1 MKNALLNTKVQA
13 SYITFLVF
21 LPLLFTLIY
30 THSLFKTQINKEESF
45 ELKMSYFTPKDNHL
59 VSEKQTLDPKQSFK
73 IAQKDNHLVPEKQ
86 ILEPKQSFKIAPKKS
101 QSKTVA
107 KPLNERIENSNLKS
121 NESVKSSILK
131 SNESTKNSILSSKQ
145 SEEIA
150 LNKIREAIQKAQIY
164 PLIAQKKRMS
174 GVVKVEFIWKSD
186 KTLAD
191 LKIIQSSG
199 YTLLDKSALE
209 SIRKASLNFPSYER
223 NLKITLPI
231 SYEIKSL

>member
-13 SYITFLVF
+13 SYITFLAF

-30 THSLFKTQINKEESF
+30 THSLFKTQINKEESL
-45 ELKMSYFTPKDNHL
+45 ELAMKYFIQNESYL
-59 VSEKQTLDPKQSFK
+59 
-73 IAQKDNHLVPEKQ
+73 APEKQ
-86 ILEPKQSFKIAPKKS
+86 ALTSKQSSKIAPKKS
-101 QSKTVA
+101 QSKTPA

-121 NESVKSSILK
+121 NESTKS
-131 SNESTKNSILSSKQ
+131 SILSSKQ
-145 SEEIA
+145 SEESA
-150 LNKIREAIQKAQIY
+150 LNKIQEAIQKAQIY

-174 GVVKVEFIWKSD
+174 GVVKVEFMWMSD

>member
-13 SYITFLVF
+13 SYITFLAF

-30 THSLFKTQINKEESF
+30 THSLFKTQINKEESL
-45 ELKMSYFTPKDNHL
+45 ELAMKYFIQNESYL
-59 VSEKQTLDPKQSFK
+59 
-73 IAQKDNHLVPEKQ
+73 APEKQ
-86 ILEPKQSFKIAPKKS
+86 ALTSKQSSKIAPKKS
-101 QSKTVA
+101 QSKTSA
-107 KPLNERIENSNLKS
+107 KPLNERIENLN
-121 NESVKSSILK
+121 LK
-131 SNESTKNSILSSKQ
+131 SNESTKSSILSSKQ
-145 SEEIA
+145 SEESA
-150 LNKIREAIQKAQIY
+150 LNKIQEAIQKAQIY

-174 GVVKVEFIWKSD
+174 GVVKVEFMWMSD

>member
-13 SYITFLVF
+13 SYITFLAF

-30 THSLFKTQINKEESF
+30 THSLFKTQINKEESL
-45 ELKMSYFTPKDNHL
+45 ELAMKYFIQNESYLAPET
-59 VSEKQTLDPKQSFK
+59 PKQS
-73 IAQKDNHLVPEKQ
+73 
-86 ILEPKQSFKIAPKKS
+86 SKIAPKKS
-101 QSKTVA
+101 QSKTSAKTSA

-121 NESVKSSILK
+121 NESTKS
-131 SNESTKNSILSSKQ
+131 SILSSKQ
-145 SEEIA
+145 SEESA
-150 LNKIREAIQKAQIY
+150 LNKIQEAIQKAQIY

-174 GVVKVEFIWKSD
+174 GVVKVEFMWMSD

>member
-13 SYITFLVF
+13 SYITFLAF

-30 THSLFKTQINKEESF
+30 THSLFKTQINKEESL
-45 ELKMSYFTPKDNHL
+45 ELAMKYFIQNESYL
-59 VSEKQTLDPKQSFK
+59 ASEKQALTPKQS
-73 IAQKDNHLVPEKQ
+73 
-86 ILEPKQSFKIAPKKS
+86 SKIAPKKS
-101 QSKTVA
+101 QSKTSA

-121 NESVKSSILK
+121 NESTKS
-131 SNESTKNSILSSKQ
+131 SILSSKQ
-145 SEEIA
+145 SEEVA
-150 LNKIREAIQKAQIY
+150 LNKIQEAIQKAQIY

-174 GVVKVEFIWKSD
+174 GVVKVEFMWMSD

>member
-13 SYITFLVF
+13 SYITFLAF

-30 THSLFKTQINKEESF
+30 THSRFKTQINKEESL
-45 ELKMSYFTPKDNHL
+45 ELAMKYFIQNESYL
-59 VSEKQTLDPKQSFK
+59 
-73 IAQKDNHLVPEKQ
+73 APEKQ
-86 ILEPKQSFKIAPKKS
+86 ALTSKQSSKIAPKKS
-101 QSKTVA
+101 QSKTSA
-107 KPLNERIENSNLKS
+107 KPLNERIENLN
-121 NESVKSSILK
+121 LK
-131 SNESTKNSILSSKQ
+131 SNESTKSSILSSKQ
-145 SEEIA
+145 SEESA
-150 LNKIREAIQKAQIY
+150 LNKIQEAIQKAQIY

-174 GVVKVEFIWKSD
+174 GVVKVEFMWMSD

>member
-30 THSLFKTQINKEESF
+30 TYSLFKTQINKEESF

-59 VSEKQTLDPKQSFK
+59 VSEKQTL
-73 IAQKDNHLVPEKQ
+73 
-86 ILEPKQSFKIAPKKS
+86 EPKQSFKIAPKKS
-101 QSKTVA
+101 QSKTAA
-107 KPLNERIENSNLKS
+107 KPLNERIESSNLKS
-121 NESVKSSILK
+121 NESVKSS
-131 SNESTKNSILSSKQ
+131 NLSSKQ

>member
-13 SYITFLVF
+13 SYITFLAF
-21 LPLLFTLIY
+21 LPLFFTLIY
-30 THSLFKTQINKEESF
+30 THSLFKTQINKEESL
-45 ELKMSYFTPKDNHL
+45 ELAMKYFIQNESYL
-59 VSEKQTLDPKQSFK
+59 
-73 IAQKDNHLVPEKQ
+73 APEKQ
-86 ILEPKQSFKIAPKKS
+86 ALTSKQSSKIAPKKS
-101 QSKTVA
+101 QSKTSA

-121 NESVKSSILK
+121 NESTKS
-131 SNESTKNSILSSKQ
+131 SILSSKQ
-145 SEEIA
+145 REELA
-150 LNKIREAIQKAQIY
+150 LNKIQEAIQKAQIY

-174 GVVKVEFIWKSD
+174 GVVKVEFMWMSD

>member
-13 SYITFLVF
+13 SYITFLAF

-30 THSLFKTQINKEESF
+30 THSLFKTQINKEESL
-45 ELKMSYFTPKDNHL
+45 ELAMKYFIQKESYL
-59 VSEKQTLDPKQSFK
+59 
-73 IAQKDNHLVPEKQ
+73 APEKQ
-86 ILEPKQSFKIAPKKS
+86 ALTSKQSSKIAPKKS
-101 QSKTVA
+101 QSKTSA

-121 NESVKSSILK
+121 NESTKSS
-131 SNESTKNSILSSKQ
+131 TLSSKQ
-145 SEEIA
+145 SEESA
-150 LNKIREAIQKAQIY
+150 LNKIQEAIQKAQIY

-174 GVVKVEFIWKSD
+174 GVVKVEFMWMSD

-209 SIRKASLNFPSYER
+209 GIRKASLNFPSYER

>member
-13 SYITFLVF
+13 SYITFLAF

-30 THSLFKTQINKEESF
+30 THSLFKTQINKEESL
-45 ELKMSYFTPKDNHL
+45 ELAMKYFIQNESYL
-59 VSEKQTLDPKQSFK
+59 
-73 IAQKDNHLVPEKQ
+73 APEKQ
-86 ILEPKQSFKIAPKKS
+86 ALTSKQSSKIAPKKS
-101 QSKTVA
+101 QSKTSA

-121 NESVKSSILK
+121 NESTKS
-131 SNESTKNSILSSKQ
+131 SILSSKQ
-145 SEEIA
+145 SEESA
-150 LNKIREAIQKAQIY
+150 LNKIQEAIQKAQIY
-164 PLIAQKKRMS
+164 PSIAQKKRMS
-174 GVVKVEFIWKSD
+174 GVVKVEFMWMSD

>member
-13 SYITFLVF
+13 SYITFLAF

-30 THSLFKTQINKEESF
+30 THSLFKTQINKEESL
-45 ELKMSYFTPKDNHL
+45 ELAMKYFIQNESYLAP
-59 VSEKQTLDPKQSFK
+59 EKQALTPKQS
-73 IAQKDNHLVPEKQ
+73 
-86 ILEPKQSFKIAPKKS
+86 SKIAPKKS
-101 QSKTVA
+101 QSKTSA

-121 NESVKSSILK
+121 NESTKS
-131 SNESTKNSILSSKQ
+131 SILSSKQ
-145 SEEIA
+145 REESA
-150 LNKIREAIQKAQIY
+150 LNKIQEAIQKAQIY

-174 GVVKVEFIWKSD
+174 GVVKVEFMWMSD

>member
-13 SYITFLVF
+13 SYITFLAF

-30 THSLFKTQINKEESF
+30 THSLFKTQINKEESL
-45 ELKMSYFTPKDNHL
+45 ELAMKYFIQKESYLAP
-59 VSEKQTLDPKQSFK
+59 EKQALTPKQS
-73 IAQKDNHLVPEKQ
+73 
-86 ILEPKQSFKIAPKKS
+86 SKIAPKKS
-101 QSKTVA
+101 QSKTSAKTSA

-121 NESVKSSILK
+121 NESTKS
-131 SNESTKNSILSSKQ
+131 SILSSKQ
-145 SEEIA
+145 SEESA
-150 LNKIREAIQKAQIY
+150 LNKIQEAIQKAQIY
-164 PLIAQKKRMS
+164 TLIAQKKRMS
-174 GVVKVEFIWKSD
+174 GVVKVEFMWMND

>member
-13 SYITFLVF
+13 SYITFLAF

-30 THSLFKTQINKEESF
+30 THSLFKTQINKEESL
-45 ELKMSYFTPKDNHL
+45 ELAMKYFIQNESYLAP
-59 VSEKQTLDPKQSFK
+59 EKQALTPKQS
-73 IAQKDNHLVPEKQ
+73 
-86 ILEPKQSFKIAPKKS
+86 SKIAPKKS
-101 QSKTVA
+101 QSKTSA

-121 NESVKSSILK
+121 NESTKS
-131 SNESTKNSILSSKQ
+131 SILSSKQ
-145 SEEIA
+145 SEELA
-150 LNKIREAIQKAQIY
+150 LNKIQEAIQKAQIY

-174 GVVKVEFIWKSD
+174 GVVKVEFMWMSD

>member
-13 SYITFLVF
+13 SYITFLAF

-30 THSLFKTQINKEESF
+30 THSLFKTQINKEESL
-45 ELKMSYFTPKDNHL
+45 ELAMKYFIQNESYL
-59 VSEKQTLDPKQSFK
+59 
-73 IAQKDNHLVPEKQ
+73 APEKQ
-86 ILEPKQSFKIAPKKS
+86 ALTSKQSSKIAPKKS
-101 QSKTVA
+101 QSKTSA

-121 NESVKSSILK
+121 NESTKS
-131 SNESTKNSILSSKQ
+131 SILSSKQ
-145 SEEIA
+145 SEESA
-150 LNKIREAIQKAQIY
+150 LNKIQEAIQKAQIY

-174 GVVKVEFIWKSD
+174 GVVKVEFMWMSD
-186 KTLAD
+186 KTLED

>member
-13 SYITFLVF
+13 SYITFLAF

-30 THSLFKTQINKEESF
+30 THSLFNTQINKEESL
-45 ELKMSYFTPKDNHL
+45 ELAMKYFIQNESYLAP
-59 VSEKQTLDPKQSFK
+59 EKQVLTPKQS
-73 IAQKDNHLVPEKQ
+73 
-86 ILEPKQSFKIAPKKS
+86 SKIAPKKPLAKAP
-101 QSKTVA
+101 SKTQA
-107 KPLNERIENSNLKS
+107 KSLNETASL
-121 NESVKSSILK
+121 
-131 SNESTKNSILSSKQ
+131 TPKQ
-145 SEEIA
+145 SEEST
-150 LNKIREAIQKAQIY
+150 LNKIQEAIQKAQIY
-164 PLIAQKKRMS
+164 PPIAQKKRMS
-174 GVVKVEFIWKSD
+174 GVVKVEFMWMSD

-191 LKIIQSSG
+191 LKIVQSSG

>member
-13 SYITFLVF
+13 SYITFLAF

-30 THSLFKTQINKEESF
+30 THSLFKTQINKEESL
-45 ELKMSYFTPKDNHL
+45 ELAMKYFIQNESYL
-59 VSEKQTLDPKQSFK
+59 
-73 IAQKDNHLVPEKQ
+73 APEKQ
-86 ILEPKQSFKIAPKKS
+86 ALTSKQSSKIAPKKS
-101 QSKTVA
+101 QSKTSA
-107 KPLNERIENSNLKS
+107 KPLNERIENLN
-121 NESVKSSILK
+121 LK
-131 SNESTKNSILSSKQ
+131 SNESTKSPILSSKQ
-145 SEEIA
+145 SEESA
-150 LNKIREAIQKAQIY
+150 LNKIQEAIQKAQIY

-174 GVVKVEFIWKSD
+174 GVVKVEFMWMSD

>member
-59 VSEKQTLDPKQSFK
+59 VPEKQTLDPKQSFK
-73 IAQKDNHLVPEKQ
+73 MAQKDNHLVPEKQ
-86 ILEPKQSFKIAPKKS
+86 ILDPKQSFKIAPKKS

-121 NESVKSSILK
+121 NESVKSS
-131 SNESTKNSILSSKQ
+131 NLSSKQ

>member
-13 SYITFLVF
+13 SYITFLAF

-30 THSLFKTQINKEESF
+30 THSLFKTQINKEESL
-45 ELKMSYFTPKDNHL
+45 ELAMKYFIQNESYL
-59 VSEKQTLDPKQSFK
+59 
-73 IAQKDNHLVPEKQ
+73 APEKQ
-86 ILEPKQSFKIAPKKS
+86 ALTSKQSSKIAPKKS
-101 QSKTVA
+101 QSKTSAKTSA
-107 KPLNERIENSNLKS
+107 KPLNERIENLN
-121 NESVKSSILK
+121 LK
-131 SNESTKNSILSSKQ
+131 SNESTKSSILSSKQ
-145 SEEIA
+145 SEESA
-150 LNKIREAIQKAQIY
+150 LNKIQEAIQKAQIY

-174 GVVKVEFIWKSD
+174 GVVKVEFMWMSD

>member
-30 THSLFKTQINKEESF
+30 TYSLFKTQINKEESF
-45 ELKMSYFTPKDNHL
+45 ELKMSYFTPKDNYL
-59 VSEKQTLDPKQSFK
+59 VSEKQILDPKQSFK
-73 IAQKDNHLVPEKQ
+73 MAQKDNHLVPEKQ

-101 QSKTVA
+101 QSKTSA

-121 NESVKSSILK
+121 NESVKSS
-131 SNESTKNSILSSKQ
+131 NLSSKQ

>member
-1 MKNALLNTKVQA
+1 MKNALLNTKAQA
-13 SYITFLVF
+13 SYITFLAF

-30 THSLFKTQINKEESF
+30 THSLFKTQINKEESL
-45 ELKMSYFTPKDNHL
+45 ELAMKYFIQNESYL
-59 VSEKQTLDPKQSFK
+59 
-73 IAQKDNHLVPEKQ
+73 APEKQ
-86 ILEPKQSFKIAPKKS
+86 ALTSKQSSKIAPKKS
-101 QSKTVA
+101 QSKTSAKTSA
-107 KPLNERIENSNLKS
+107 KPLNERIENLN
-121 NESVKSSILK
+121 LK
-131 SNESTKNSILSSKQ
+131 SNESTKSSILSSKQ
-145 SEEIA
+145 SEESA
-150 LNKIREAIQKAQIY
+150 LNKIQEAIQKAQIY
-164 PLIAQKKRMS
+164 PPIAQKKRMS
-174 GVVKVEFIWKSD
+174 GVVKVEFMWMSD

>member
-13 SYITFLVF
+13 SYITFLAF

-30 THSLFKTQINKEESF
+30 THSLFKTQINKEESL
-45 ELKMSYFTPKDNHL
+45 ELAMKYFIQNESYLAP
-59 VSEKQTLDPKQSFK
+59 EKQALTPKQS
-73 IAQKDNHLVPEKQ
+73 
-86 ILEPKQSFKIAPKKS
+86 SKIAPKKS
-101 QSKTVA
+101 QSKTSA

-121 NESVKSSILK
+121 NESTKS
-131 SNESTKNSILSSKQ
+131 SILSSKQ
-145 SEEIA
+145 SEEST
-150 LNKIREAIQKAQIY
+150 LNKIQEAIQKAQIY
-164 PLIAQKKRMS
+164 PPIAQKKRMS
-174 GVVKVEFIWKSD
+174 GVVKVEFMWMSD

-191 LKIIQSSG
+191 LKIVQSSG

>member
-13 SYITFLVF
+13 SYITFLAF

-30 THSLFKTQINKEESF
+30 THSLFKTQINKEKSLELAMKYFIQNESY
-45 ELKMSYFTPKDNHL
+45 LAP
-59 VSEKQTLDPKQSFK
+59 EKQALTPKQS
-73 IAQKDNHLVPEKQ
+73 P
-86 ILEPKQSFKIAPKKS
+86 KIAPKKS
-101 QSKTVA
+101 QSKTSA
-107 KPLNERIENSNLKS
+107 KSLNERIENSNLKS
-121 NESVKSSILK
+121 NESTKS
-131 SNESTKNSILSSKQ
+131 SILSSKQ
-145 SEEIA
+145 SEESA
-150 LNKIREAIQKAQIY
+150 LNKIQEAIQKAQIY

-174 GVVKVEFIWKSD
+174 GVVKVEFMWMSD

>member
-13 SYITFLVF
+13 SYITFLAF

-30 THSLFKTQINKEESF
+30 THSLFKTQINKEESL
-45 ELKMSYFTPKDNHL
+45 ELAMKYFIQNESYL
-59 VSEKQTLDPKQSFK
+59 
-73 IAQKDNHLVPEKQ
+73 APEKQ
-86 ILEPKQSFKIAPKKS
+86 ALTSKQSSKIAPKKS
-101 QSKTVA
+101 QSKTSA

-121 NESVKSSILK
+121 NESTKS
-131 SNESTKNSILSSKQ
+131 SILSSKQ
-145 SEEIA
+145 REELA
-150 LNKIREAIQKAQIY
+150 LNKIQEAIQKAQIY

-174 GVVKVEFIWKSD
+174 GVVKVEFMWMSD

-209 SIRKASLNFPSYER
+209 SIRKASLNFPNYER

>member
-30 THSLFKTQINKEESF
+30 TYSLFKTQINKEESF

-59 VSEKQTLDPKQSFK
+59 VSEKQTLEPKQSFK

-86 ILEPKQSFKIAPKKS
+86 ILDPKQSFKIAPKKS
-101 QSKTVA
+101 QSKTSA
-107 KPLNERIENSNLKS
+107 KPLNERIESSNLKS
-121 NESVKSSILK
+121 NESVKSS
-131 SNESTKNSILSSKQ
+131 NLSSKQ

>member
-13 SYITFLVF
+13 SYITFLAF

-30 THSLFKTQINKEESF
+30 THSLFKTQINKEESL
-45 ELKMSYFTPKDNHL
+45 ELAMKYFIQNESYLAP
-59 VSEKQTLDPKQSFK
+59 EKQALTPKQS
-73 IAQKDNHLVPEKQ
+73 
-86 ILEPKQSFKIAPKKS
+86 SKIAPKKS
-101 QSKTVA
+101 QSKTSA

-121 NESVKSSILK
+121 NESTKS
-131 SNESTKNSILSSKQ
+131 SILSSKQ
-145 SEEIA
+145 SEESA
-150 LNKIREAIQKAQIY
+150 LNKIQEAIQKAQIY

-174 GVVKVEFIWKSD
+174 GVVKVEFMWMSD

-191 LKIIQSSG
+191 LKIVQSSG

>member
-13 SYITFLVF
+13 SYITFLAF

-30 THSLFKTQINKEESF
+30 THSLFKTQINKEESL
-45 ELKMSYFTPKDNHL
+45 ELAMKYFIQDESY
-59 VSEKQTLDPKQSFK
+59 
-73 IAQKDNHLVPEKQ
+73 LVPEKQ
-86 ILEPKQSFKIAPKKS
+86 ALTPKQSSKIAPKKS
-101 QSKTVA
+101 QSKTSA

-121 NESVKSSILK
+121 NESTKS
-131 SNESTKNSILSSKQ
+131 SILSSKQ
-145 SEEIA
+145 SEEVA
-150 LNKIREAIQKAQIY
+150 LNKIQEAIQKAQIY

-174 GVVKVEFIWKSD
+174 GVVKVEFMWMSD

>member
-73 IAQKDNHLVPEKQ
+73 IA
-86 ILEPKQSFKIAPKKS
+86 PKKS
-101 QSKTVA
+101 QSKTSA

-121 NESVKSSILK
+121 NESVKSS
-131 SNESTKNSILSSKQ
+131 NLSSKQ

>member
-30 THSLFKTQINKEESF
+30 TYSLFKTQINKEESF

-59 VSEKQTLDPKQSFK
+59 VSEKQTL
-73 IAQKDNHLVPEKQ
+73 
-86 ILEPKQSFKIAPKKS
+86 EPKQSFKIAPKKS
-101 QSKTVA
+101 QSKTSA
-107 KPLNERIENSNLKS
+107 KPLNERIESSNLKS
-121 NESVKSSILK
+121 NESVKSS
-131 SNESTKNSILSSKQ
+131 NLSSKQ

>member
-13 SYITFLVF
+13 SYITFLAF

-30 THSLFKTQINKEESF
+30 THSLFKTQINKEESL
-45 ELKMSYFTPKDNHL
+45 ELAMKYFIQNESYLAP
-59 VSEKQTLDPKQSFK
+59 EKQALTPKQS
-73 IAQKDNHLVPEKQ
+73 
-86 ILEPKQSFKIAPKKS
+86 SKIAPKKPLAKAP
-101 QSKTVA
+101 SKTQT
-107 KPLNERIENSNLKS
+107 KPLNETASLKP
-121 NESVKSSILK
+121 
-131 SNESTKNSILSSKQ
+131 KQ
-145 SEEIA
+145 SEESA
-150 LNKIREAIQKAQIY
+150 LNKIQEAIQKAQIY

-174 GVVKVEFIWKSD
+174 GVVKVEFMWMND

>member
-13 SYITFLVF
+13 SYITFLAF

-30 THSLFKTQINKEESF
+30 THSFFKTQINKEESL
-45 ELKMSYFTPKDNHL
+45 ELAMKYFIQNESYLAP
-59 VSEKQTLDPKQSFK
+59 EKQALTPKQS
-73 IAQKDNHLVPEKQ
+73 
-86 ILEPKQSFKIAPKKS
+86 SKIAPKKS
-101 QSKTVA
+101 QSKTSA

-121 NESVKSSILK
+121 NES
-131 SNESTKNSILSSKQ
+131 TKNSILNSKQ
-145 SEEIA
+145 SEEVA
-150 LNKIREAIQKAQIY
+150 LNKIQEAIQKAQIY

-174 GVVKVEFIWKSD
+174 GVVKVEFMWMND

>member
-13 SYITFLVF
+13 SYITFLAF

-30 THSLFKTQINKEESF
+30 THSLFKTQINKEESL
-45 ELKMSYFTPKDNHL
+45 ELAMKYFIQKESYLAP
-59 VSEKQTLDPKQSFK
+59 EKQALTPKQS
-73 IAQKDNHLVPEKQ
+73 
-86 ILEPKQSFKIAPKKS
+86 SKIAPKKS
-101 QSKTVA
+101 QNKTSAKTSA

-121 NESVKSSILK
+121 NESTKS
-131 SNESTKNSILSSKQ
+131 SILSSKQ
-145 SEEIA
+145 SEESA
-150 LNKIREAIQKAQIY
+150 LNKIQEAIQKAQIY
-164 PLIAQKKRMS
+164 PPIAQKKRMS
-174 GVVKVEFIWKSD
+174 GVVKVEFMWMSD

-191 LKIIQSSG
+191 LKIVQSSG

>member
-1 MKNALLNTKVQA
+1 MKNALLNTKAQA
-13 SYITFLVF
+13 SYITFLAF
-21 LPLLFTLIY
+21 LPLLFALIY
-30 THSLFKTQINKEESF
+30 THSLFKTQINKEESL
-45 ELKMSYFTPKDNHL
+45 ELAMKYFIQNESYL
-59 VSEKQTLDPKQSFK
+59 
-73 IAQKDNHLVPEKQ
+73 APEKQ
-86 ILEPKQSFKIAPKKS
+86 ALTSKQSSKIAPKKS
-101 QSKTVA
+101 QSKTSA

-121 NESVKSSILK
+121 NESTKS
-131 SNESTKNSILSSKQ
+131 SILSSKQ
-145 SEEIA
+145 REESA
-150 LNKIREAIQKAQIY
+150 LNKIQEAIQKAQIY

-174 GVVKVEFIWKSD
+174 GVVKVEFMWMSD

-191 LKIIQSSG
+191 LKIVQSSG

>member
-13 SYITFLVF
+13 SYITFLAF

-30 THSLFKTQINKEESF
+30 THSLFKTQINKEKSLELAMKYFIQNESY
-45 ELKMSYFTPKDNHL
+45 L
-59 VSEKQTLDPKQSFK
+59 
-73 IAQKDNHLVPEKQ
+73 APEKQ
-86 ILEPKQSFKIAPKKS
+86 ALTSKQSSKIASKKS
-101 QSKTVA
+101 QSKTSA

-121 NESVKSSILK
+121 NESTKS
-131 SNESTKNSILSSKQ
+131 SILSSKQ
-145 SEEIA
+145 SEESA
-150 LNKIREAIQKAQIY
+150 LNKIQEAIQKAQIY

-174 GVVKVEFIWKSD
+174 GVVKVEFMWMSD

>member
-13 SYITFLVF
+13 SYITFLAF

-30 THSLFKTQINKEESF
+30 THSLFKTQINKEESL
-45 ELKMSYFTPKDNHL
+45 ELAMKYFIQNESYLAP
-59 VSEKQTLDPKQSFK
+59 EKQALTPKQS
-73 IAQKDNHLVPEKQ
+73 
-86 ILEPKQSFKIAPKKS
+86 SKIAPKKS
-101 QSKTVA
+101 QSKTSA

-121 NESVKSSILK
+121 NESTKS
-131 SNESTKNSILSSKQ
+131 SILSSKQ
-145 SEEIA
+145 REESA
-150 LNKIREAIQKAQIY
+150 LNKIQEAIQKAQIY

-174 GVVKVEFIWKSD
+174 GVVKVEFMWMSD

-191 LKIIQSSG
+191 LKIVQSSG

>member
-73 IAQKDNHLVPEKQ
+73 IA
-86 ILEPKQSFKIAPKKS
+86 PKKS
-101 QSKTVA
+101 QSKTSA

-121 NESVKSSILK
+121 NESTKNSNLK
-131 SNESTKNSILSSKQ
+131 SNESVKSSNLSSKQ

>member
-13 SYITFLVF
+13 SYITFLAF

-30 THSLFKTQINKEESF
+30 THSLFKTQINKEESL
-45 ELKMSYFTPKDNHL
+45 ELAMKYFIQNESYLAP
-59 VSEKQTLDPKQSFK
+59 EKQALTPKQS
-73 IAQKDNHLVPEKQ
+73 
-86 ILEPKQSFKIAPKKS
+86 SKIAPKKPLAKAP
-101 QSKTVA
+101 SKTQA
-107 KPLNERIENSNLKS
+107 KSLNETASL
-121 NESVKSSILK
+121 
-131 SNESTKNSILSSKQ
+131 TPKQ
-145 SEEIA
+145 SEESA
-150 LNKIREAIQKAQIY
+150 LNKIQEAIQKAQIY

-174 GVVKVEFIWKSD
+174 GVVKVEFMWMSD

>member
-13 SYITFLVF
+13 SYITFLAF

-30 THSLFKTQINKEESF
+30 THSLFKTQINKEESL
-45 ELKMSYFTPKDNHL
+45 ELAMKYFIQDESYL
-59 VSEKQTLDPKQSFK
+59 ASEKQALTPKQS
-73 IAQKDNHLVPEKQ
+73 
-86 ILEPKQSFKIAPKKS
+86 SKIAPKKS
-101 QSKTVA
+101 QSKTSA

-121 NESVKSSILK
+121 NESTKS
-131 SNESTKNSILSSKQ
+131 SILSSKQ
-145 SEEIA
+145 SEEVA
-150 LNKIREAIQKAQIY
+150 LNKIQEAIQKAQIY

-174 GVVKVEFIWKSD
+174 GVVKVEFMWMSD

>member
-13 SYITFLVF
+13 SYITFLAF

-30 THSLFKTQINKEESF
+30 THSLFKTQINKEESL
-45 ELKMSYFTPKDNHL
+45 ELAMKYFIQNESYLAP
-59 VSEKQTLDPKQSFK
+59 EKQALTPKQS
-73 IAQKDNHLVPEKQ
+73 
-86 ILEPKQSFKIAPKKS
+86 SKIAPKKS
-101 QSKTVA
+101 QSKISA

-121 NESVKSSILK
+121 NESTKS
-131 SNESTKNSILSSKQ
+131 SILSSKQ
-145 SEEIA
+145 SEELA
-150 LNKIREAIQKAQIY
+150 LNKIQEAIQKAQIY

-174 GVVKVEFIWKSD
+174 GVVKVEFMWMSD

>member
-13 SYITFLVF
+13 SYITFLAF

-30 THSLFKTQINKEESF
+30 THSLFKTQINKEESL
-45 ELKMSYFTPKDNHL
+45 ELAMKYFIQKESYLAP
-59 VSEKQTLDPKQSFK
+59 EKQALTPKQS
-73 IAQKDNHLVPEKQ
+73 
-86 ILEPKQSFKIAPKKS
+86 SKIAPKKS
-101 QSKTVA
+101 QSKTSA

-121 NESVKSSILK
+121 NESTKS
-131 SNESTKNSILSSKQ
+131 SILSSKQ
-145 SEEIA
+145 SEEVA
-150 LNKIREAIQKAQIY
+150 LNKIQEAIQKAQIY

-174 GVVKVEFIWKSD
+174 GVVKVEFMWMSD

-191 LKIIQSSG
+191 LKIVQSSG

>member
-13 SYITFLVF
+13 SYITFLAF
-21 LPLLFTLIY
+21 LPLLFALIY
-30 THSLFKTQINKEESF
+30 THSLFNTQINKEESL
-45 ELKMSYFTPKDNHL
+45 ELAMKYFIQNESYLAPK
-59 VSEKQTLDPKQSFK
+59 KQALTPKQS
-73 IAQKDNHLVPEKQ
+73 
-86 ILEPKQSFKIAPKKS
+86 SKIAPKKPLAKAP
-101 QSKTVA
+101 SKTQA
-107 KPLNERIENSNLKS
+107 KSLNETASL
-121 NESVKSSILK
+121 
-131 SNESTKNSILSSKQ
+131 TPKQ
-145 SEEIA
+145 SEEST
-150 LNKIREAIQKAQIY
+150 LNKIQEAIQKAQIY

-174 GVVKVEFIWKSD
+174 GVVKVEFMWMSD

-199 YTLLDKSALE
+199 YTLLDKRALE

>member
-1 MKNALLNTKVQA
+1 MKNALLNTKAQA

-30 THSLFKTQINKEESF
+30 TYSLFKTQINKEESF

-59 VSEKQTLDPKQSFK
+59 VPEKQTLDPKQSFK

-86 ILEPKQSFKIAPKKS
+86 TLEPKQSFKIAPKKS
-101 QSKTVA
+101 QSKTSA

-121 NESVKSSILK
+121 NESTKS
-131 SNESTKNSILSSKQ
+131 SILSSKQ